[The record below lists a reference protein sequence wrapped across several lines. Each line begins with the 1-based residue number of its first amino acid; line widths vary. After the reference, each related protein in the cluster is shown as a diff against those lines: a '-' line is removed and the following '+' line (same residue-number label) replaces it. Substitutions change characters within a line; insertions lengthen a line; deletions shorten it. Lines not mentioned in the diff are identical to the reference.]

1 MRRLG
6 EALAALL
13 AMAAAGAAA
22 PDVATPASPSFEL
35 LDLEGR
41 RVQPLA
47 DPGPRG
53 FVFVLTST
61 DCPLSNRYAPELQRL
76 HRRFAPAGVV
86 FRLVYPDRSQHADA
100 IRRHLREF
108 GYTFGALRDPE
119 HDLVRTV
126 RATVTPEAA
135 VFVPGPR
142 GPRLVYRGRIDDRY
156 VDLGRARPAPA
167 TRDLEEVLEAIVAG
181 QPMTTRTTP
190 AIGCFIPDPD

>member
-1 MRRLG
+1 MRRYG
-6 EALAALL
+6 AAFAALL
-13 AMAAAGAAA
+13 AMAAAAAG
-22 PDVATPASPSFEL
+22 TPRGHTPPSSVEL

-41 RVQPLA
+41 RVRPLD
-47 DPGPRG
+47 DPAARA

-86 FRLVYPDRSQHADA
+86 FRLVYPDRSQLAEG
-100 IRRHLREF
+100 IRGHLREF

-119 HDLVRTV
+119 HNLVRTV

-142 GPRLVYRGRIDDRY
+142 GPRLAYRGRIDDRY

-167 TRDLEEVLEAIVAG
+167 TRDLEEILEAIVAG
-181 QPMTTRTTP
+181 KPVPTRTTP
-190 AIGCFIPDPD
+190 AVGCFIPE

>member
-6 EALAALL
+6 EAFAALL
-13 AMAAAGAAA
+13 AL
-22 PDVATPASPSFEL
+22 ATPGTGAPGAPPPPSSSFEL

-41 RVQPLA
+41 RVQPLEN
-47 DPGPRG
+47 PGPG

-86 FRLVYPDRSQHADA
+86 FHLVYPDRSQHAEDV
-100 IRRHLREF
+100 RRHLREF

-119 HDLVRTV
+119 HNLVRTV
-126 RATVTPEAA
+126 HATVTPEVA

-142 GPRLVYRGRIDDRY
+142 GPRLAYRGRIDDRY

-167 TRDLEEVLEAIVAG
+167 TRDLEQVLEAIVAG
-181 QPMTTRTTP
+181 KRVTTRTTP
-190 AIGCFIPDPD
+190 AVGCFIPDPD

>member
-6 EALAALL
+6 EAFAALL
-13 AMAAAGAAA
+13 AMAAVAGGASRGRTA
-22 PDVATPASPSFEL
+22 PSSFEL

-41 RVQPLA
+41 RVRPLH
-47 DPGPRG
+47 DPAARG

-86 FRLVYPDRSQHADA
+86 FRLVYPDRSQLPEG

-119 HDLVRTV
+119 HNLVRAV
-126 RATVTPEAA
+126 QATVTPEAA

-142 GPRLVYRGRIDDRY
+142 GPRLAYRGRIDDRY

-167 TRDLEEVLEAIVAG
+167 TRDLEQVLEAIVAG
-181 QPMTTRTTP
+181 KPVTTRTTP
-190 AIGCFIPDPD
+190 AVGCFIPDPD